1 MLTINN
7 TQKSF
12 NIVSQLVALAWL
24 DKEFYQRLLNNTAEV
39 LREAGVMLED
49 FAKVVVN
56 QSPTEAPGL
65 RLAAAGGYEI
75 CLPPCPA
82 GMASEQLFA
91 AGSEQAPSPPGY
103 APYDCE
109 GEMCLC

>member
-1 MLTINN
+1 MIVTN
-7 TQKSF
+7 TTQESHK
-12 NIVSQLVALAWL
+12 IVSKLVALAWL
-24 DKEFYQRLLNNTAEV
+24 DKEFYQRFLNNTAEV

-82 GMASEQLFA
+82 GMASEQLFTA
-91 AGSEQAPSPPGY
+91 NQELAPQSHSGGGTV
-103 APYDCE
+103 ACVSAS
-109 GEMCLC
+109 